1 MTSEEHPEDRGPAE
15 ASAEPAAEPRAGPA
29 HREWNKHTSWF
40 RDAATW
46 EWLEAH
52 ALFRAAARAHAE
64 RRSIRVWSCGASSG
78 EELLSLLLLYEQR
91 VAPKLAAALGTAP
104 KLECFGTDR
113 SAAIVEFAKSRG
125 RCWTATDVAT
135 VPADVAKQHFR
146 AEKGDRPLGPANAP
160 FSAHAPP
167 AKGKA
172 KKAWR
177 LLEEDRLVSACR
189 FAVEDLTAV
198 EVDADG
204 GDFFDLVLC
213 RYSVFLYSGDAGARR
228 ALKRIV
234 ARIAP
239 FGTLVLGETCRLP
252 QGTAQA
258 LQLSTASQDCSA
270 FRLGDAEVLLEGND
284 APSTRNPE
292 KLLRAPTLA
301 AFCEMARLMPPKSWT
316 PQGGDSLQQRY
327 SVGDRSREILREAH
341 AAALLRPAPRPPPA
355 DEALNYFAGP
365 GPRQLTSD
373 ETKEFFTRMDA
384 HEADK
389 VDRMKALRRALKPKK
404 PKKSPSGRPKLR
416 RRKGA
421 RTGRPPDSDGAPVGP
436 EQTAEPPAPRVD
448 ADSPP
453 PRVGAAARP
462 ATAEGHIS
470 SESLPARAAPTAR
483 RVVPPT
489 RTAPSRPEGPLF
501 VAARDGWS
509 VTVHDLAVPPPAE
522 AHALAL
528 ASRGRKRLMI
538 ARLNAHRLRQT
549 NWPSSSDLFAD
560 DAPTRAATAV
570 GRFGASAARAEAPTA
585 REVLEEYI
593 STGPRHVVEE
603 FISTRRRPA
612 SASAADRRRSDAG
625 AERRPDVREYIST
638 TVVGAALNIRK
649 YVATTVFLPPDLPS
663 GIVLRHHRIRYSD

>member
-384 HEADK
+384 CGPASTPTHVRDLPGTRLPEHRRDGNPECTH
-389 VDRMKALRRALKPKK
+389 RREKAGTR
-404 PKKSPSGRPKLR
+404 
-416 RRKGA
+416 
-421 RTGRPPDSDGAPVGP
+421 
-436 EQTAEPPAPRVD
+436 
-448 ADSPP
+448 
-453 PRVGAAARP
+453 
-462 ATAEGHIS
+462 
-470 SESLPARAAPTAR
+470 
-483 RVVPPT
+483 PT
-489 RTAPSRPEGPLF
+489 RSTA
-501 VAARDGWS
+501 
-509 VTVHDLAVPPPAE
+509 
-522 AHALAL
+522 
-528 ASRGRKRLMI
+528 
-538 ARLNAHRLRQT
+538 
-549 NWPSSSDLFAD
+549 
-560 DAPTRAATAV
+560 
-570 GRFGASAARAEAPTA
+570 
-585 REVLEEYI
+585 
-593 STGPRHVVEE
+593 
-603 FISTRRRPA
+603 
-612 SASAADRRRSDAG
+612 
-625 AERRPDVREYIST
+625 
-638 TVVGAALNIRK
+638 
-649 YVATTVFLPPDLPS
+649 
-663 GIVLRHHRIRYSD
+663 